1 MISYDNA
8 PNFRYAG
15 YRYVPDI
22 MEDEEGIRKAWHNA
36 YKVEDYDPNKAQ
48 LGITAPTFTISGPAY
63 RWLTYEEFVC
73 HIDNLREDNNWEPLR
88 VEAMYVF
95 ERMTDMLRADG
106 VDFEEFDSFYEE
118 LRGNIKRN
126 GGR

>member
-1 MISYDNA
+1 MISYNNA
-8 PNFRYAG
+8 PNYRYAG

-22 MEDEEGIRKAWHNA
+22 MQDAEGIK
-36 YKVEDYDPNKAQ
+36 KVEDYDPNKAQ

-73 HIDNLREDNNWEPLR
+73 HIDNLRDNSNWEPLR
-88 VEAMYVF
+88 VDAVYVLN
-95 ERMTDMLRADG
+95 RMTHMLTGDC
-106 VDFEEFDSFYEE
+106 VDFEEFKNFYEE
-118 LRGNIKRN
+118 LLENIKNN